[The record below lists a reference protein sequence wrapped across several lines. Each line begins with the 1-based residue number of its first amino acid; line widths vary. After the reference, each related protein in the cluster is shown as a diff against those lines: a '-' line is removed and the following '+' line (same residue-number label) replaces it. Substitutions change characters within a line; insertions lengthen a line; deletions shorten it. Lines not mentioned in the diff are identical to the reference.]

1 MFQVFQGF
9 LKKLQS
15 EQHVLDIWILSTKL
29 ALQDFMWAIELDL
42 LPCGNVQSAT
52 KWLANQKTSPLV
64 QHILPIHFQSN
75 FFVKGNNHRMWKPFW
90 LKDFLEMHLEQC
102 CSQNI
107 AFVQEPWC
115 FYSKG
120 KWHLGKFSITTA
132 EKDTMNVT
140 WTGVQLLDTLSTQSM
155 HKIEHN
161 LRIFIKQYVYTIRPS
176 ILIVTDSA
184 FWISEFSRD
193 LLPTHKRHL

>member
-132 EKDTMNVT
+132 KRILWT
-140 WTGVQLLDTLSTQSM
+140 WLELVSSYSIHYQLKVCTKLNTIYAYSSNNT
-155 HKIEHN
+155 
-161 LRIFIKQYVYTIRPS
+161 FIQ
-176 ILIVTDSA
+176 
-184 FWISEFSRD
+184 
-193 LLPTHKRHL
+193 